1 MITEYGIR
9 LLDLYKVK
17 WTFNSD
23 TEIENA
29 TNKIIDEKQDTIIK
43 NVNIENSIPSKKLYM
58 INLTQNEK
66 N

>member
-17 WTFNSD
+17 WTFKSD

-58 INLTQNEK
+58 INLAQNEK
-66 N
+66 H

>member
-29 TNKIIDEKQDTIIK
+29 TNKIIDEKQDTITK

-58 INLTQNEK
+58 ISLAQNEK

>member
-58 INLTQNEK
+58 ISLTQNEK